1 MAAPSLAWLAP
12 TLTFSRCSSRPGLV
26 SSTQAPSMLLLGNVV
41 DCTSHATSVRS
52 PSVVT
57 VTWKRHGKINGLG
70 IEPED
75 FFPKKKNERAHLEL
89 ELFGRRLAVVDAD
102 VAAQRAVVDEAV
114 GLDGRVPGADAALE
128 RRVVLLAALLVRAPH
143 LAVDAGHRPA
153 PVCQRQLWLRKNKKK
168 QENRSNLPSSNLG
181 SFRFQS

>member
-1 MAAPSLAWLAP
+1 VAAPSLAWLAP

-168 QENRSNLPSSNLG
+168 QENRSNLPSVVAKKE
-181 SFRFQS
+181 